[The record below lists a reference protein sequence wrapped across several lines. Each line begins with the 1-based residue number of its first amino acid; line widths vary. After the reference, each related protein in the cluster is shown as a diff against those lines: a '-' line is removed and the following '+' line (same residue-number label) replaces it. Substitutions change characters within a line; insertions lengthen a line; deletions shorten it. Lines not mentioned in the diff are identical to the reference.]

1 MSRMGLTVA
10 AAAGACRVTE
20 LAKRFCLDLADTL
33 TRNEKRFA
41 DFLQRPLAPVEKTE
55 AHADDSAFPFRKC

>member
-1 MSRMGLTVA
+1 M
-10 AAAGACRVTE
+10 TE

>member
-1 MSRMGLTVA
+1 MAQLAEGFGFNLTDA
-10 AAAGACRVTE
+10 FA
-20 LAKRFCLDLADTL
+20 
-33 TRNEKRFA
+33 RNEKRFA